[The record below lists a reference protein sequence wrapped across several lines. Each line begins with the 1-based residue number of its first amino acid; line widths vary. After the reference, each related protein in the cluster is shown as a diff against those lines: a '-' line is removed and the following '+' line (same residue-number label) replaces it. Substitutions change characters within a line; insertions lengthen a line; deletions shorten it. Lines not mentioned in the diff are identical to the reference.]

1 MGKAF
6 FVATVAVGLHRLVA
20 VPGRTVERACPW
32 EHLPAPTPG
41 GVHAFGLYTL
51 FLGGAVKCW
60 HLHCHQFGAI
70 HGSQYTI
77 VLASNEHRLLF
88 EKKQ

>member
-51 FLGGAVKCW
+51 FLGV
-60 HLHCHQFGAI
+60 Q
-70 HGSQYTI
+70 
-77 VLASNEHRLLF
+77 
-88 EKKQ
+88 

>member
-1 MGKAF
+1 MAHGGGADGSGVLRRRRAGAIAGTLQLWHTAEVQMGKAF

-51 FLGGAVKCW
+51 FLGV
-60 HLHCHQFGAI
+60 Q
-70 HGSQYTI
+70 
-77 VLASNEHRLLF
+77 
-88 EKKQ
+88 